1 MVDGGFVTTDDLL
14 NLFSDGES
22 KCFVLMS
29 EFVQPAF
36 QFWGDDKIES
46 HYNPINLSNSL
57 IVISFLPDLM
67 VSSMDLTTASH
78 TDSLTSLSS
87 SSGISDI
94 SATFLLISS
103 SSMSSSF
110 CY

>member
-1 MVDGGFVTTDDLL
+1 MLEIV
-14 NLFSDGES
+14 
-22 KCFVLMS
+22 
-29 EFVQPAF
+29 
-36 QFWGDDKIES
+36 GDENIIES
-46 HYNPINLSNSL
+46 HYKPINLSNSS
-57 IVISFLPDLM
+57 IVIGFLPDLM

-87 SSGISDI
+87 SSAISDI

-103 SSMSSSF
+103 SSMSSRLSEMAFF

>member
-1 MVDGGFVTTDDLL
+1 MVNKPVKDDNAFFNLEQQDKRAELNPLVVAHTPYEIFEMVDGGFVTTDDLL

-46 HYNPINLSNSL
+46 HYKGP
-57 IVISFLPDLM
+57 
-67 VSSMDLTTASH
+67 H
-78 TDSLTSLSS
+78 E
-87 SSGISDI
+87 
-94 SATFLLISS
+94 
-103 SSMSSSF
+103 
-110 CY
+110 